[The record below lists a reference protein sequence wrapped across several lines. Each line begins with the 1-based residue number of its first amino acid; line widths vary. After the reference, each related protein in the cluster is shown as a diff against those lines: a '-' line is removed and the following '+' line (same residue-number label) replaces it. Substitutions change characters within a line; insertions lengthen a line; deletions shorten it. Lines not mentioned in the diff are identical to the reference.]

1 MFACVA
7 LVSPLPL
14 SSPEGNDG
22 RSRESR
28 RTNNID
34 KPVSAFNACGWQK
47 PPMKIWLVS
56 LTLLLLAAVLFIGWS
71 YARFSRA
78 ITTDIRRLIAT
89 AARNQVVVT
98 PDMVSALPAP
108 ARRYFE
114 HSGVVGKPI
123 PRLVRLRQVGRI
135 RANPTDKWME
145 LEAEEFYSTSPP
157 AFVWRAYFPKAR
169 LPIVLGR
176 DEYLDGAGSIVMK
189 MLAVYPVANERGQE
203 LGPAGLMRYL
213 NEMAWF
219 PAAFLGENV
228 TIEPVDEACFRVTIA
243 DRGMTATA
251 LLFVDESGRLTN
263 FRAQRFHTGTRT
275 METWET
281 PMAKHGVL
289 EGLRLPIAGAAVWK
303 LKNGDFPY
311 IELDVTDVKYDED
324 LRL

>member
-1 MFACVA
+1 
-7 LVSPLPL
+7 
-14 SSPEGNDG
+14 
-22 RSRESR
+22 
-28 RTNNID
+28 
-34 KPVSAFNACGWQK
+34 
-47 PPMKIWLVS
+47 MKIWLIS
-56 LTLLLLAAVLFIGWS
+56 LILLLLAAVLFIGWS
-71 YARFSRA
+71 YARFARA
-78 ITTDIRRLIAT
+78 ITTDIRRLVAT

-98 PDMVSALPAP
+98 ADMVSTLPAP

-135 RANPTDKWME
+135 RANPTDKWMD

-157 AFVWRAYFPKAR
+157 AFVWRAHFPKTR

-189 MLAVYPVANERGQE
+189 MLAVYPVADERGQE

-251 LLFVDESGRLTN
+251 LMFIDEEGRLIN

-289 EGLRLPIAGAAVWK
+289 EGVRLPIAGAAVWK

-311 IELDVTDVKYDED
+311 IELEVTDVKYDEN